1 MFLGADFSQKNNY
14 HQKGEKMAVKDGTF
28 ATKYKVGIVIV
39 IASMFL
45 FVVVLLG
52 SIYSYVNGLYS
63 ASVSYETQLNVQ
75 YLSNQNYLSA
85 YISGFY
91 EKLELVKF
99 QSEKLNQVLLDAVK
113 GRYDKG
119 GFKVG
124 SSFFTVIREAYPEQS
139 LAGLMKSFDK
149 VNNYISAGREGYR
162 AVQDKLLDQLRA
174 YDKWRESG
182 IVQRLIV
189 GDVLGVPSERLE
201 ARIGANVYKGK
212 VARDKMY
219 TLVLASDARKA
230 YETGTMEPLKVQ

>member
-1 MFLGADFSQKNNY
+1 
-14 HQKGEKMAVKDGTF
+14 MAVKDGTF

-39 IASMFL
+39 IVSMFL

-52 SIYSYVNGLYS
+52 SIYSYVNGLYNN
-63 ASVSYETQLNVQ
+63 SVSYETQLNVQ

-119 GFKVG
+119 GFKIG
-124 SSFFTVIREAYPEQS
+124 SSFFTAIREAYPEQS

>member
-1 MFLGADFSQKNNY
+1 
-14 HQKGEKMAVKDGTF
+14 MAVKDGTF

-39 IASMFL
+39 IVSMFL

-52 SIYSYVNGLYS
+52 SIYSYVNGLYNN
-63 ASVSYETQLNVQ
+63 SVSYETQLNVQ

>member
-1 MFLGADFSQKNNY
+1 LAQIFLKKITTTK
-14 HQKGEKMAVKDGTF
+14 KGEKMAVKDGTF

-39 IASMFL
+39 IVSMFL